1 MAGFFT
7 GGGATLTFG
16 DTRDP
21 NSFPQYGNRWRGGQ
35 IVDIGDVMPQTD
47 MKTKEPIV
55 RNGRVAEQLPVT
67 LLCDGSGP
75 AAERGLRTDERN
87 PNDRTDTGRRVV
99 YIKGSLRFAV
109 GDALRAVQAEDLE
122 LGGYLFMFW
131 RGMGKTGNS
140 DFIGRLWD
148 VHYIKPSGAFLQQT
162 TNVANPAIGAMPV
175 QQNAQGQFAPQHSG
189 FASTQTPATAP
200 PPQQGWAPAQSAS
213 VTPPNPYGYRHNPPQ
228 SPGGQAQQQ
237 WAAQNEQPQW
247 QPGDAQHAPV
257 STYPPA
263 PPQTPATG
271 PETAAPASNPWGA
284 APEQGAAPQAPYGPP
299 APPQGSP
306 QPGAPTAGNPWQQ

>member
-35 IVDIGDVMPQTD
+35 IVEIKDVMPQTD
-47 MKTKEPIV
+47 MQTKQPII
-55 RNGRVAEQLPVT
+55 RNGRVAEQLPVV

-75 AAERGLRTDERN
+75 AAEKGLRTDERN
-87 PNDRTDTGRRVV
+87 PSDHTDTGRRTA
-99 YIKGSLRFAV
+99 YIKGSLRFAT

-122 LGGYLFMFW
+122 LGGYLFMMW
-131 RGMGKTGNS
+131 TGMGKTGNS
-140 DFIGRLWD
+140 DFIGRTWQ

-162 TNVANPAIGAMPV
+162 TNVANPAVGAMPV
-175 QQNAQGQFAPQHSG
+175 QQNAQGQFAPQHTG
-189 FASTQTPATAP
+189 FAPTQAPVTA
-200 PPQQGWAPAQSAS
+200 PPQQGWAPAQSAP
-213 VTPPNPYGYRHNPPQ
+213 VTPPNPYGTGHNPPQ

-237 WAAQNEQPQW
+237 WAAQQGVGHPS
-247 QPGDAQHAPV
+247 AP
-257 STYPPA
+257 TQTMGEMQGYPPA
-263 PPQTPATG
+263 PPQTPVPG
-271 PETAAPASNPWGA
+271 PESAAPASNPWGA
-284 APEQGAAPQAPYGPP
+284 APEQGATPQAPYGPP
-299 APPQGSP
+299 APPQGTP